1 MRQKRAAHRLL
12 TPTVEISR
20 RLGLSRTKPIL
31 LFSVLAVIAV
41 LGAAAF
47 AAETGARLEIT
58 PSHTEVYVDGLRV
71 GIADDFDG
79 LTQRLRVDPGE
90 HMVELYLDGYRPVR
104 QTIAFTAGETY
115 RIRHR
120 MEPLPPGETTP
131 PRPERRP
138 ATTPAAYDALGRPI
152 SGSVAPA
159 ASDTSG
165 RLSIRVQ
172 PGDAVILV
180 DGEEWRGS
188 TGDRLELQVTA
199 GAHRIEIRRDGYQP
213 FGTEVTVRAG
223 ETAAINVS
231 LTRSQEATS

>member
-104 QTIAFTAGETY
+104 QTIAFTAGSAESSA
-115 RIRHR
+115 RC
-120 MEPLPPGETTP
+120 
-131 PRPERRP
+131 RRS
-138 ATTPAAYDALGRPI
+138 ACRW
-152 SGSVAPA
+152 SGSRAWWWWA
-159 ASDTSG
+159 
-165 RLSIRVQ
+165 RWW
-172 PGDAVILV
+172 
-180 DGEEWRGS
+180 EW
-188 TGDRLELQVTA
+188 
-199 GAHRIEIRRDGYQP
+199 
-213 FGTEVTVRAG
+213 
-223 ETAAINVS
+223 
-231 LTRSQEATS
+231 